1 MQVSDVM
8 TAGVQFIHPEQTIS
22 EAARVMAENDI
33 GALPVGENDRL
44 VGMVTDRD
52 IVIRGLADGK
62 GPDTKVREVM
72 SRDVKYCY
80 EDEKVDH
87 VAHNMGDIQ
96 VRRLPVMDRD
106 KRLVGIV
113 AMADLAI
120 KRGPGVAG
128 ETIKEVSERR
138 TERTAERAE
147 AQEPALVKPKPK
159 SRKKNR

>member
-1 MQVSDVM
+1 MQVSEVM
-8 TAGVQFIHPEQTIS
+8 TPGVQYIHPEQTIS

-72 SRDVKYCY
+72 SHDVKYCY

-138 TERTAERAE
+138 TGRTERTE

-159 SRKKNR
+159 TRKKSS

>member
-8 TAGVQFIHPEQTIS
+8 TPGVQFIHPEQTIR
-22 EAARVMAENDI
+22 EAASIMAEHDI
-33 GALPVGENDRL
+33 GALPVGENNRL

-52 IVIRGLADGK
+52 IVIRGIAGGK
-62 GPDTKVREVM
+62 GPDAKVRDVM
-72 SRDVKYCY
+72 SPDIKYCY

-87 VAHNMGDIQ
+87 VAHNMGEIQ

-113 AMADLAI
+113 AMADVAI

-138 TERTAERAE
+138 TARTE
-147 AQEPALVKPKPK
+147 AQKPALVKPKP
-159 SRKKNR
+159 RKRTR

>member
-8 TAGVQFIHPEQTIS
+8 TPGVQFIHPEQTIS
-22 EAARVMAENDI
+22 EAARIMAQSDI

-52 IVIRGLADGK
+52 IVIRGVADGK
-62 GPDTKVREVM
+62 GPETKVREVM
-72 SRDVKYCY
+72 SADLKYCY

-138 TERTAERAE
+138 TERTE

-159 SRKKNR
+159 SRKRAR

>member
-8 TAGVQFIHPEQTIS
+8 TPGVQFIHPEQTIR
-22 EAARVMAENDI
+22 EAARIMAEQDI

-62 GPDTKVREVM
+62 GPDTKVRAVM
-72 SRDVKYCY
+72 SPDVKYCY

-96 VRRLPVMDRD
+96 VRRLPVMNRN

-113 AMADLAI
+113 AMADLAT
-120 KRGPGVAG
+120 KRGPAVAG

-138 TERTAERAE
+138 TERTE
-147 AQEPALVKPKPK
+147 AQKPALMKPKPK
-159 SRKKNR
+159 KHAR

>member
-1 MQVSDVM
+1 M
-8 TAGVQFIHPEQTIS
+8 TPGVQFIHPEQTIS
-22 EAARVMAENDI
+22 EAARIMAQSDI

-52 IVIRGLADGK
+52 IVIRGVADGK
-62 GPDTKVREVM
+62 GPETKVREVM
-72 SRDVKYCY
+72 SADLKYCY

-138 TERTAERAE
+138 TERTE

-159 SRKKNR
+159 SRKRGR

>member
-1 MQVSDVM
+1 M
-8 TAGVQFIHPEQTIS
+8 TPGVQFIHPEQTIS
-22 EAARVMAENDI
+22 EAARIMAQSDI

-52 IVIRGLADGK
+52 IVIRGVADGK
-62 GPDTKVREVM
+62 GPETKVREVM
-72 SRDVKYCY
+72 SADLKYCY

-138 TERTAERAE
+138 TERTE

-159 SRKKNR
+159 SRKRAR

>member
-8 TAGVQFIHPEQTIS
+8 TPGVQFIHPEQTIS
-22 EAARVMAENDI
+22 EAARIMAQSDI

-52 IVIRGLADGK
+52 IVIRGVADGK
-62 GPDTKVREVM
+62 GPDAKVREVM
-72 SRDVKYCY
+72 SSDVKYCY

-96 VRRLPVMDRD
+96 VRRLPVVDRD

-138 TERTAERAE
+138 TERTEAEK
-147 AQEPALVKPKPK
+147 PALMKPKPK
-159 SRKKNR
+159 SRKRGR